1 MRMFFSAFV
10 LAAALV
16 VPATASAQLTLTMEG
31 GLVTLVAKDVPLSMV
46 MAEWAKVGRT
56 NILNGDKILTPVTL
70 QLERVPE
77 RKALDILL
85 RGAAGYMLAERA
97 TPLAGAS
104 TFDRIMILPTSR
116 PPANAPP
123 LQQQSPQPF
132 APPRPMPMPVQVQD
146 EDEPRPANLP
156 VPNQTQPGQ
165 PGTAQPGAAQPG
177 VPNVPQAPLTAP
189 RPGML
194 PPPPQQPVP
203 FGAPRPGGGGT
214 PTTPAGSGGGGGG
227 TV

>member
-10 LAAALV
+10 LAAVLV
-16 VPATASAQLTLTMEG
+16 FPATASAQLTLTMEG

>member
-16 VPATASAQLTLTMEG
+16 IPATASAQVTLTMEG

-56 NILNGDKILTPVTL
+56 HILNGDKILTPVTL

-85 RGAAGYMLAERA
+85 RGAAGDMLAERA

-146 EDEPRPANLP
+146 EDEPRPMNVP
-156 VPNQTQPGQ
+156 VPNQAQPG
-165 PGTAQPGAAQPG
+165 QPGAAQPG
-177 VPNVPQAPLTAP
+177 APNVPQAPLTAP

-194 PPPPQQPVP
+194 TPPPQQPVP
-203 FGAPRPGGGGT
+203 FGAPRPGGGT
-214 PTTPAGSGGGGGG
+214 PTNPTGPGGGGGG
-227 TV
+227 GGA

>member
-10 LAAALV
+10 LAAVLV
-16 VPATASAQLTLTMEG
+16 TPSLASAELKLTMEG
-31 GLVTLVAKDVPLSMV
+31 GLVTIVAKDVPLSMI

-56 NILNGDKILTPVTL
+56 NILNGDKILTPVTI
-70 QLERVPE
+70 QLEGIPE

-97 TPLAGAS
+97 TPVAGTS

-132 APPRPMPMPVQVQD
+132 APPRPMPMPVQVQPDD
-146 EDEPRPANLP
+146 EEPRPGN
-156 VPNQTQPGQ
+156 VPAPNPAQMQPGMQ
-165 PGTAQPGAAQPG
+165 QPGA
-177 VPNVPQAPLTAP
+177 PNTPQAPLTSP

-194 PPPPQQPVP
+194 QPPPQQPVP
-203 FGAPRPGGGGT
+203 FGTPRPPGGGGT
-214 PTTPAGSGGGGGG
+214 PTNPAGGGGGG
-227 TV
+227 GL